1 MRRIAELLAVLAAA
15 CDGSI
20 EPPHSTPPWR
30 VGTPAI
36 EPVPEEPTLPPVA
49 EAPEEAEPY
58 IPPLEA
64 VNDY

>member
-1 MRRIAELLAVLAAA
+1 MPV
-15 CDGSI
+15 I
-20 EPPHSTPPWR
+20 EP
-30 VGTPAI
+30 
-36 EPVPEEPTLPPVA
+36 EPEEPALPPVA